1 MKALQQ
7 KCKDLHIKIGGT
19 KEEVARRLTAHM
31 IDQGYRPESSAR
43 RRCVLAGMSRH
54 SGSEGIVEGE
64 PSSDPERLAAAR
76 PSPPA
81 CDSRIALTSP
91 SERGV

>member
-1 MKALQQ
+1 ME
-7 KCKDLHIKIGGT
+7 GT

-54 SGSEGIVEGE
+54 SGSEGIVEGV
-64 PSSDPERLAAAR
+64 PSSDPERLAVAR
-76 PSPPA
+76 LCPPA
-81 CDSRIALTSP
+81 CDSKDRIDVTF
-91 SERGV
+91 